1 MLGFLHN
8 ISAVIPIPISK
19 SHLRTE
25 DETGE
30 PEVELPDPTLENQT
44 PTRKL
49 LLKQGYVFS
58 KTTELV

>member
-1 MLGFLHN
+1 MLRFLHN

>member
-25 DETGE
+25 DENWE

-44 PTRKL
+44 PMRKL

>member
-25 DETGE
+25 DDTGE

-44 PTRKL
+44 PMRKL